1 MEGGTI
7 SQPADPT
14 SGPHFVADKAEF
26 ATLGHGLL
34 EELLPLPQ
42 PIRLMGLT
50 LSALEGEKG
59 SQPEGDD
66 GQLSLL

>member
-1 MEGGTI
+1 M
-7 SQPADPT
+7 
-14 SGPHFVADKAEF
+14 PHFVADRAEF
-26 ATLGHGLL
+26 AALGRGLL

-50 LSALEGEKG
+50 LSALEGEK
-59 SQPEGDD
+59 SHAPEGPEADG